1 MQAVLVLLSA
11 LVAFISVEASPI
23 LTWDGNYNDGIHLAV
38 SPKCG
43 SLSGT
48 VTDVNAGVELFKMDT
63 IVSFGVGF
71 WSPVIPRNF
80 LTHWT

>member
-71 WSPVIPRNF
+71 GRP
-80 LTHWT
+80 

>member
-1 MQAVLVLLSA
+1 MQAFFVLLSA
-11 LVAFISVEASPI
+11 LVAFIPVEASPI

-48 VTDVNAGVELFKMDT
+48 VTDVNAGVELFKIDT
-63 IVSFGVGF
+63 IVSFGVCF
-71 WSPVIPRNF
+71 WSPLPHGEF